1 MDRPLQRLPLGKGAS
16 STARAYSAGRCN
28 RRIARHTPDGKDLV
42 DLGLRVLELSG
53 SQVLMV
59 LDLAERYVRPSRQ
72 DLFALVL
79 ARETKAVL
87 LTGDG
92 SLREA
97 AEREGVQ
104 VHGTIWLLDLMVDHE
119 VIDRQERAASLKHMI
134 ESGSRLPWEE
144 IKARLIGEDVAN
156 NIDII

>member
-1 MDRPLQRLPLGKGAS
+1 V
-16 STARAYSAGRCN
+16 
-28 RRIARHTPDGKDLV
+28 HF
-42 DLGLRVLELSG
+42 GLRVLELSG

-59 LDLAERYVRPSRQ
+59 LDLAEHYARPSRQ

-79 ARETKAVL
+79 SRETKSVL

-104 VHGTIWLLDLMVDHE
+104 
-119 VIDRQERAASLKHMI
+119 ERASI
-134 ESGSRLPWEE
+134 
-144 IKARLIGEDVAN
+144 N
-156 NIDII
+156 NENSNHTQKGGTV

>member
-1 MDRPLQRLPLGKGAS
+1 LEKALRLPLEL
-16 STARAYSAGRCN
+16 
-28 RRIARHTPDGKDLV
+28 IAPDVVIEELHTPDGKDLV

-53 SQVLMV
+53 QQVLMV
-59 LDLAERYVRPSRQ
+59 LDLAERYARPSRQ

-119 VIDRQERAASLKHMI
+119 IINRQERAASLKHMI
-134 ESGSRLPWEE
+134 ESGSRLPCEE
-144 IKARLIGEDVAN
+144 ITARLIGDEAAN

>member
-1 MDRPLQRLPLGKGAS
+1 LEKALRLPQEL
-16 STARAYSAGRCN
+16 
-28 RRIARHTPDGKDLV
+28 IAPDVVIEELHTPDGEDLV
-42 DLGLRVLELSG
+42 DLGLRVMELSG

-59 LDLAERYVRPSRQ
+59 LDLAERYARPSRQ

-79 ARETKAVL
+79 SREIEAIL

-104 VHGTIWLLDLMVDHE
+104 VHGTIWLLDQMVEHE
-119 VIDRQERAASLKHMI
+119 IIDKQERAASLKLMV